1 MEAKSSGSVASS
13 GGMRYA
19 GFWIRFLAYII
30 DGIILGVVG
39 RILFGASVTQF
50 DTYGSADAGLSFS
63 VNYSG
68 WRVLVPLA
76 YLLIFWITCSATP
89 GKMICGLKIVEESG
103 QKLSWQKALLRVV
116 GYMISAVVVFIGF
129 IWIGFDKKKQ
139 GWHDKIA
146 GTYVVKK

>member
-1 MEAKSSGSVASS
+1 MEATSSGSVASS

-19 GFWIRFLAYII
+19 GFWIRFLAYLI
-30 DGIILGVVG
+30 DGIILSVIG
-39 RILFGASVTQF
+39 RILFGAST
-50 DTYGSADAGLSFS
+50 TAYSAGGSMASFS

-68 WRVLVPLA
+68 WRTLVPLA
-76 YLLIFWITCSATP
+76 YVLIFWITCSTTP
-89 GKMICGLKIVEESG
+89 GKMICKLKIVEENG
-103 QKLSWQKALLRVV
+103 QKLSWQKALLRLV
-116 GYMISAVVVFIGF
+116 GYVVSGAVLFIGF